1 MRISQLCRSAAS
13 IWLGAATIA
22 GCSQM
27 QPPVTAAGATVQ
39 GPHASGKMLDY
50 LYVSDQRAGEVEVF
64 ANGSYQKVGAI
75 SRGIEGPEGLF
86 LDGAGNLYVANFLG
100 GDITEYAYGSARPKF
115 RYDAHMVE
123 PVSVSVDGDG
133 NVYEADFDGQFVN
146 EYAQASN
153 KVVNSCTQPGLV
165 SSVAVDPGGDVF
177 VASDSNTGGR
187 IVEFAGGLS
196 GCHGKRLGITLGYA
210 GGMVLDK
217 HGNLIVCDSSDP
229 GAVDVVKPPF
239 EKVARKLGSHWSSP
253 SRLAIDK
260 TGSLVFVADKDA
272 DLVAV
277 IDYKTGK
284 IVSSLGSANG
294 LLKPAGVVDE
304 PNAVY

>member
-1 MRISQLCRSAAS
+1 MKISQLRRSAAS
-13 IWLGAATIA
+13 ICLGAAMLVS
-22 GCSQM
+22 CSQM
-27 QPPVTAAGATVQ
+27 QPPLTGTGATVR
-39 GPHASGKMLDY
+39 GPHAGGKMLDY

-86 LDGAGNLYVANFLG
+86 LDAAGNLYVANFLG
-100 GDITEYAYGSARPKF
+100 GDITEYGYGSSREKF

-123 PVSVSVDGDG
+123 PASVSVDHDG
-133 NVYEADFDGQFVN
+133 NVYEADFDGKLVN
-146 EYAQASN
+146 EYQQASN
-153 KVVNSCTQPGLV
+153 KVVSSCPQPGFV
-165 SSVAVDPGGDVF
+165 SSVALDAAGDVF
-177 VASDSNTGGR
+177 VAQDSKRGGR
-187 IVEFAGGLS
+187 ITEFAGGLS
-196 GCHGKRLGITLGYA
+196 GCHGKRLGVRLGYA

-217 HGNLIVCDSSDP
+217 HGNLVVCDSSDP
-229 GAVDVVKPPF
+229 GAVDVIKPPF
-239 EKVARKLGSHWSSP
+239 DKVSRKLGSHWSSP

-260 TGSLVFVADKDA
+260 TNSLVFVTDKTT

-277 IDYKTGK
+277 INYKTGK
-284 IVSSLGSANG
+284 IVSSLGTTSG